1 VYVQTKA
8 ASVQLFHTH
17 RQQTSR
23 RNMRIYPINLMSQYS
38 SHLGQVR
45 NYKHVKPQQDSQHL
59 KAIIHHDKCA
69 PPSAVIISG
78 VPRGT
83 CSVPS
88 LSFRATLFCSKLRM
102 PSRPHRDIITLS
114 CEIKVESTLHV
125 IRRTLPHPKENLCKT
140 QPVFN
145 FIECQNG
152 LQLTGCRQHI
162 VTCKHSIRS
171 SHETHCLLVLA

>member
-1 VYVQTKA
+1 MFREKPHL
-8 ASVQLFHTH
+8 LFHAR

-23 RNMRIYPINLMSQYS
+23 RNTRIYPINLTSQYS
-38 SHLGQVR
+38 SHLGQVHS
-45 NYKHVKPQQDSQHL
+45 YKHVKPQQDSQHL
-59 KAIIHHDKCA
+59 KTIIHHDKCA

-114 CEIKVESTLHV
+114 CESKVVESTLHM
-125 IRRTLPHPKENLCKT
+125 IRRTYLIPRRAYAGRN
-140 QPVFN
+140 Q
-145 FIECQNG
+145 
-152 LQLTGCRQHI
+152 
-162 VTCKHSIRS
+162 HSIS
-171 SHETHCLLVLA
+171 SRAKMGINSQGVVNI

>member
-1 VYVQTKA
+1 MSREKPHL
-8 ASVQLFHTH
+8 LFHAH

-23 RNMRIYPINLMSQYS
+23 RKTRIYPINLMSQYS
-38 SHLGQVR
+38 SNLGQVR
-45 NYKHVKPQQDSQHL
+45 SYKHVKPQQDSQSQHL
-59 KAIIHHDKCA
+59 KTIIHHDKCA

-114 CEIKVESTLHV
+114 CETKVIESTLHM
-125 IRRTLPHPKENLCKT
+125 IRRTHLIPRRAYTRSN
-140 QPVFN
+140 
-145 FIECQNG
+145 
-152 LQLTGCRQHI
+152 QHLI
-162 VTCKHSIRS
+162 S
-171 SHETHCLLVLA
+171 SKAKMGINSQGVVNI